1 MGGFCGGISMFQAGE
16 WVIYGIHG
24 VCRVIGTEK
33 QLVGRKRTQYLVL
46 EPLNHGQSRFYLPT
60 DNPAAIAKLKTVLSR
75 DELAALFR
83 AEEVRQDSWIQE
95 ENRRKQYY
103 RDLIGSGD
111 RVALLRMVRTLYRYR
126 ENQLAAGRKFHQS
139 DENFLRDAEKLLAS
153 EISLVM
159 ELSAEAAR
167 DYLRQQLKGA

>member
-1 MGGFCGGISMFQAGE
+1 MAFLLHEIFLNLCYNLIYKGYMGGFCGGISMFQAGE

-75 DELAALFR
+75 
-83 AEEVRQDSWIQE
+83 
-95 ENRRKQYY
+95 
-103 RDLIGSGD
+103 
-111 RVALLRMVRTLYRYR
+111 
-126 ENQLAAGRKFHQS
+126 
-139 DENFLRDAEKLLAS
+139 
-153 EISLVM
+153 
-159 ELSAEAAR
+159 
-167 DYLRQQLKGA
+167 